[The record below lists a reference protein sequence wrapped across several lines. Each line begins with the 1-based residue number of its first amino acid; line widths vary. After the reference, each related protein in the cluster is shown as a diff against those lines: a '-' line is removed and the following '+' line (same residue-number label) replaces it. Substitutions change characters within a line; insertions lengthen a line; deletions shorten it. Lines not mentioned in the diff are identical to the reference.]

1 MKFSWDE
8 DKNTVNKR
16 KHDISFE
23 AAQYIFDDPFL
34 LAVQDRFV
42 DGEERWQTIGT
53 IAGTTL
59 LLVAHAWT
67 DDAEEEHVQII
78 SARLANRKE
87 RNKYERNS

>member
-1 MKFSWDE
+1 MLEIRYHVVQICNYNYGATVKFSWDE

-59 LLVAHAWT
+59 LLVAHL
-67 DDAEEEHVQII
+67 DG
-78 SARLANRKE
+78 
-87 RNKYERNS
+87 